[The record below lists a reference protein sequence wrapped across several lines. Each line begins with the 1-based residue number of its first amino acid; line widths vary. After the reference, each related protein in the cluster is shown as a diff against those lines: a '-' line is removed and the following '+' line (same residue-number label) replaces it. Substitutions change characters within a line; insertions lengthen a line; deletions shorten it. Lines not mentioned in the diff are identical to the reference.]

1 VDRRREGGA
10 HQDGI
15 KFASAAPE
23 FAIPVAS
30 SALKSSAMFRRDSPA
45 EAAFR
50 TEVRTWLEA
59 NLPAALRG
67 RTNRPP
73 PAELM
78 PWYRTLS
85 RKGWIA
91 PHWPKEYG
99 GMGATLNEQIIMT
112 EELARVGAPQLPA
125 QGLNHIGPILIE
137 FASEAQ
143 KARHLPP
150 IIAGAVIWAQG
161 YSEPGAGS
169 DLASL
174 TTRATLNGDHFVVQ
188 GQKIWTTWGHHSDW
202 MFALVRTDPQAQP
215 RHAGISFLLLDL
227 HNPGIEIKPI
237 KTIAGDDEF
246 SEVFFD
252 NVIVPAENL
261 VGKLND
267 GWRIANA
274 LLGHERLGTSNPQ
287 FALMALERIKTMAR
301 ASGVMADP
309 AFQDRLAAASI
320 NVTALAAL
328 FSHAVELTNRQQ
340 SLGPESSIIKIF
352 GSELLQALNDLLIE
366 AAGSHAA
373 TEKPIITDFGTV
385 DVSTPFLQ
393 VRRATIYGGSSE
405 IQRNIVSRRVLNL
418 PN

>member
-1 VDRRREGGA
+1 
-10 HQDGI
+10 
-15 KFASAAPE
+15 
-23 FAIPVAS
+23 
-30 SALKSSAMFRRDSPA
+30 MFHRDSPD
-45 EAAFR
+45 EASFR
-50 TEVRTWLEA
+50 TEVRAWLEA
-59 NLPAALRG
+59 NLPPALRG

-91 PHWPKEYG
+91 PHWPKQYG

-112 EELARVGAPQLPA
+112 EELARVGAPQLPT

-137 FASEAQ
+137 FGTEAQ
-143 KARHLPP
+143 KVKHLPP
-150 IIAGAVIWAQG
+150 IIAGTVIWAQG

-174 TTRATLNGDHFVVQ
+174 TTRATLDGDHFVVN
-188 GQKIWTTWGHHSDW
+188 GQKIWTTWAHYSDW
-202 MFALVRTDPQAQP
+202 MFALVRTDPLAQP
-215 RHAGISFLLLDL
+215 RHAGISFLLVDL
-227 HNPGIEIKPI
+227 HSSGITIRPI
-237 KTIAGDDEF
+237 RTIAGDDEF

-252 NVIVPAENL
+252 NVVVPAENL

-287 FALMALERIKTMAR
+287 YALIALDRIKTMAR

-309 AFQDRLAAASI
+309 AFRDRLAAASI
-320 NVTALAAL
+320 NVTALSAL
-328 FSHAVELTNRQQ
+328 FSHAVELTNLQR
-340 SLGPESSIIKIF
+340 SPGPEASMIKIF
-352 GSELLQALNDLLIE
+352 GSELLQSLNDLLIE
-366 AAGSHAA
+366 AAGSQASL
-373 TEKPIITDFGTV
+373 EKPIMTDFGTV

-405 IQRNIVSRRVLNL
+405 IQRNIIARRVLNL
-418 PN
+418 PQ

>member
-1 VDRRREGGA
+1 
-10 HQDGI
+10 
-15 KFASAAPE
+15 
-23 FAIPVAS
+23 
-30 SALKSSAMFRRDSPA
+30 MFRRDSPA

-50 TEVRTWLEA
+50 AEVRTWLEA
-59 NLPAALRG
+59 NLPVALRG

-85 RKGWIA
+85 RNGWIA
-91 PHWPKEYG
+91 PHWPKEHG

-137 FASEAQ
+137 FGTEEQ

-150 IIAGAVIWAQG
+150 ILAGTVIWAQG

-174 TTRATLNGDHFVVQ
+174 ATRATLQGDHFVVQ

-227 HNPGIEIKPI
+227 HSPGITIRPI
-237 KTIAGDDEF
+237 RTIAGDDEF

-252 NVIVPAENL
+252 SVAVPAENL

-287 FALMALERIKTMAR
+287 FALMAVERIKTMAR
-301 ASGVMADP
+301 ASGIMRDA
-309 AFQDRLAAASI
+309 AFADRLAAASI
-320 NVTALAAL
+320 NVMALSAL
-328 FSHAVELTNRQQ
+328 FSHAVELANQRQ
-340 SLGPESSIIKIF
+340 SPGPESSIIKIF
-352 GSELLQALNDLLIE
+352 GSELLQELNDLLLE
-366 AAGSHAA
+366 AAGGNASM
-373 TEKPIITDFGTV
+373 ERPIATDFGDV
-385 DVSTPFLQ
+385 DVAAPFLQ

-405 IQRNIVSRRVLNL
+405 IQRNIVARRVLNL

>member
-1 VDRRREGGA
+1 
-10 HQDGI
+10 
-15 KFASAAPE
+15 
-23 FAIPVAS
+23 
-30 SALKSSAMFRRDSPA
+30 MFRHDSPD

-50 TEVRTWLEA
+50 TEVRAWVEA
-59 NLPAALRG
+59 NLPATLRG

-78 PWYRTLS
+78 PWYRALS

-99 GMGATLNEQIIMT
+99 GMGATLNQQIIMT
-112 EELARVGAPQLPA
+112 EELARVGAPQMPA

-137 FASEAQ
+137 FGTEAQ
-143 KARHLPP
+143 KAKHLPP
-150 IIAGAVIWAQG
+150 IIDGSVIWAQG

-174 TTRATLNGDHFVVQ
+174 ATRATLEGDHFVVQ

-227 HNPGIEIKPI
+227 HNPGIRIRPI
-237 KTIAGDDEF
+237 RTIAGDDEF

-287 FALMALERIKTMAR
+287 YALIALDRIKTMAR
-301 ASGVMADP
+301 ATGVMADP
-309 AFQDRLAAASI
+309 AFRDRLAAASI

-328 FSHAVELTNRQQ
+328 FSHAVELTNRRQ
-340 SLGPESSIIKIF
+340 SLGPDSSIIKIA
-352 GSELLQALNDLLIE
+352 GSELLQQLNDLMIE
-366 AAGSHAA
+366 AAGSNAVM
-373 TEKPIITDFGTV
+373 ENPIPTDFGTV
-385 DVSTPFLQ
+385 DVSTSFLQ

-405 IQRNIVSRRVLNL
+405 IQRNIVARRVLNL
-418 PN
+418 PQ

>member
-1 VDRRREGGA
+1 
-10 HQDGI
+10 
-15 KFASAAPE
+15 
-23 FAIPVAS
+23 
-30 SALKSSAMFRRDSPA
+30 MFRRDSPA

-91 PHWPKEYG
+91 PHWPKQYG
-99 GMGATLNEQIIMT
+99 GMDATLNEQIIMT

-137 FASEAQ
+137 FATDAQ

-150 IIAGAVIWAQG
+150 IIAGTVIWAQG

-174 TTRATLNGDHFVVQ
+174 ATRATLDNDHFVVQ

-202 MFALVRTDPQAQP
+202 MFALLRTDPQAQP
-215 RHAGISFLLLDL
+215 RQAGISFLLLDL
-227 HNPGIEIKPI
+227 HSPGIRIRPI

-261 VGKLND
+261 IGKLND

-301 ASGVMADP
+301 ATGLMADP

-320 NVTALAAL
+320 NVTALSAL

-340 SLGPESSIIKIF
+340 SPGPESSIIKIF

-366 AAGSHAA
+366 AAGSHAT
-373 TEKPIITDFGTV
+373 TENPIMTDFGTV

-405 IQRNIVSRRVLNL
+405 IQRNIVARRVLNL

>member
-1 VDRRREGGA
+1 MFHRDLPDE
-10 HQDGI
+10 
-15 KFASAAPE
+15 AS
-23 FAIPVAS
+23 
-30 SALKSSAMFRRDSPA
+30 
-45 EAAFR
+45 FR

-67 RTNRPP
+67 RTNRPL

-78 PWYRTLS
+78 PWYQTLS

-91 PHWPKEYG
+91 PHWPKQCG
-99 GMGATLNEQIIMT
+99 GMDATLNEQIIMT

-137 FASEAQ
+137 FGTEAQ

-150 IIAGAVIWAQG
+150 IIAGTVIWAQG

-174 TTRATLNGDHFVVQ
+174 ATRASLEGDHFVVN
-188 GQKIWTTWGHHSDW
+188 GQKIWTTWAHYSDW

-227 HNPGIEIKPI
+227 HSPGITVRPI
-237 KTIAGDDEF
+237 RTIAGDDEF

-252 NVIVPAENL
+252 NVVVPVENL
-261 VGKLND
+261 VGKLNE

-287 FALMALERIKTMAR
+287 YALIGLDRIKTMAR
-301 ASGVMADP
+301 ASGAMADP
-309 AFQDRLAAASI
+309 AFRDRLAAASI
-320 NVTALAAL
+320 NVTALSAL
-328 FSHAVELTNRQQ
+328 FSHAVELTNLQR
-340 SLGPESSIIKIF
+340 SPGPEASMIKIF
-352 GSELLQALNDLLIE
+352 GSELLQSLNDLLIE
-366 AAGSHAA
+366 AAGSQASI
-373 TEKPIITDFGTV
+373 EKPITTDFGTV
-385 DVSTPFLQ
+385 DVSTSFLQ
-393 VRRATIYGGSSE
+393 ARRATIYGGSSE
-405 IQRNIVSRRVLNL
+405 IQRNIIARRVLNL
-418 PN
+418 PQ

>member
-1 VDRRREGGA
+1 
-10 HQDGI
+10 
-15 KFASAAPE
+15 
-23 FAIPVAS
+23 
-30 SALKSSAMFRRDSPA
+30 MFRHDSTD

-78 PWYRTLS
+78 PWYHALS

-91 PHWPKEYG
+91 PHWPKQYG
-99 GMGATLNEQIIMT
+99 GMAATLNEQIIMT

-125 QGLNHIGPILIE
+125 QGLNHIGPTLIE
-137 FASEAQ
+137 FGTEAQ
-143 KARHLPP
+143 KAKHLPP
-150 IIAGAVIWAQG
+150 IIAGTVIWAQG

-174 TTRATLNGDHFVVQ
+174 ATRATLEGDHFVVH
-188 GQKIWTTWGHHSDW
+188 GQKIWTTWAHYSNW
-202 MFALVRTDPQAQP
+202 MFALVRTDPLAQP

-227 HNPGIEIKPI
+227 HSPGITTRPI
-237 KTIAGDDEF
+237 RTIAGDDEF

-287 FALMALERIKTMAR
+287 YTLIALDRIKAVAR
-301 ASGVMADP
+301 TSGVITDP
-309 AFQDRLAAASI
+309 AFRDRLAAASI
-320 NVTALAAL
+320 NVTAFLAL
-328 FSHAVELTNRQQ
+328 FSHAVELSNLQR
-340 SLGPESSIIKIF
+340 SPGPEASTIKIF
-352 GSELLQALNDLLIE
+352 GTELLQSLNDLLVE
-366 AAGSHAA
+366 AAGSEASI
-373 TEKPIITDFGTV
+373 ENPITTDFGAV

-405 IQRNIVSRRVLNL
+405 IQRNIIARRVLNL
-418 PN
+418 PQ

>member
-1 VDRRREGGA
+1 
-10 HQDGI
+10 
-15 KFASAAPE
+15 
-23 FAIPVAS
+23 
-30 SALKSSAMFRRDSPA
+30 MFRRDSPA

-91 PHWPKEYG
+91 PHWPKQYG

-112 EELARVGAPQLPA
+112 EELARIGAPQLPA

-137 FASEAQ
+137 FATEAQ
-143 KARHLPP
+143 KARHLPS
-150 IIAGAVIWAQG
+150 IIAGTVIWAQG

-174 TTRATLNGDHFVVQ
+174 ATRATLEGDHFVVQ
-188 GQKIWTTWGHHSDW
+188 GQKIWTTWGHYSDW

-227 HNPGIEIKPI
+227 HSPGIKIRPI
-237 KTIAGDDEF
+237 KTISGDDEF

-252 NVIVPAENL
+252 NVIVPTENL

-274 LLGHERLGTSNPQ
+274 LLGYERLGTSNPQ

-320 NVTALAAL
+320 SVTALAAL
-328 FSHAVELTNRQQ
+328 FSHAVELTNRGQ
-340 SLGPESSIIKIF
+340 SLGPESSIVKIF

-366 AAGSHAA
+366 AAGSHAS
-373 TEKPIITDFGTV
+373 TEKPIMTDFGVV

-405 IQRNIVSRRVLNL
+405 IQRNIVARRVLNL